1 MSKTYNA
8 EEIVLDFSDSDVKE
22 SFSSGVMPDKFNYSI
37 LVGGLVFIVVLV
49 LGMIGGVAELY
60 NYYSYQINVETQQN
74 LKYVEK
80 ETLLKA
86 SATRLSTTG
95 IVDQAAGIYHIPVD
109 KAMEL
114 LVSGSK

>member
-8 EEIVLDFSDSDVKE
+8 EEIVLDFNDSDVKE
-22 SFSSGVMPDKFNYSI
+22 SFSSGVMPDKFNYST
-37 LVGGLVFIVVLV
+37 LVGGLVFIVVLI
-49 LGMIGGVAELY
+49 LGMIGGVSELF
-60 NYYSYQINVETQQN
+60 NYYRYQVNLETQLN

-80 ETLLKA
+80 ETLLSA
-86 SATRLSTTG
+86 SRTRLSTTG
-95 IVDQAAGIYHIPVD
+95 TVDKAAGVYHIPVE